1 MKKVIAKPNDSL
13 EIQKYTQFLEQ
24 IKLDILQTQIKAA
37 CAITTELI
45 MLYWRIGK
53 GLSEKIQHEGW
64 GAKVEETLAQDL
76 KKLFPSLSGF
86 SRRNLFYMRKFA
98 EIYHDSNCAAAA
110 AQIPWG
116 HNMVLLDK
124 LQSID
129 QMLWY
134 VQQTL
139 QNGWSRSVLEMWIE
153 SNLYNR
159 QGKAVTNFKQNL
171 PQVDT
176 DLAEQLLKDPYNFNF
191 LTIEYAAREQ
201 EIENGLIEHIEKF
214 LIELGQGFA
223 FVGRQFKVTI
233 GKGDFFIDLLFYHYK
248 LRCFFVIEL
257 KSTEFD
263 ARDVGQINMYLA
275 AIDNQI
281 KHPQDNPT
289 IGLIL
294 CKSKDKFQAE
304 YALQNVKTPIG
315 IADYTT
321 MLTEALPTEFKGKLP
336 TIEEIEAELE
346 KQNIMQ
352 KAESKEV
359 IKKLALKKK

>member
-1 MKKVIAKPNDSL
+1 MKKVIVKTNDSL
-13 EIQKYTQFLEQ
+13 DIQEYTQFLEH
-24 IKLDILQTQIKAA
+24 IKTDILQTQIKAA
-37 CAITTELI
+37 SAVTVELI
-45 MLYWRIGK
+45 MLYWRIGQN
-53 GLSEKIQHEGW
+53 LSKKTKESNW
-64 GAKVEETLAQDL
+64 GTKVIETLAQDL
-76 KKLFPSLSGF
+76 KKLFPNLAGF
-86 SRRNLFYMRKFA
+86 SSRNLIYMRKFA
-98 EIYHDSNCAAAA
+98 EIYTDFNYAAAA

-116 HNMVLLDK
+116 HNMVLLDQ
-124 LQSID
+124 LQSVD

-134 VQQTL
+134 AQQTM
-139 QNGWSRSVLEMWIE
+139 QHGWSRSMLERWIE
-153 SNLYNR
+153 SNLYSR

-191 LTIEYAAREQ
+191 LTIECAARER

-257 KSTEFD
+257 KATEFD

-275 AIDNQI
+275 AIDNQM
-281 KHPQDNPT
+281 KHSQDNPT

-321 MLTEALPTEFKGKLP
+321 ILTEALPKEFKGQLP
-336 TIEEIEAELE
+336 TVEEIEAELE

-352 KAESKEV
+352 KVDFQKIIRKT
-359 IKKLALKKK
+359 IKN